1 MDNEEIIA
9 AVANELDISY
19 DAAERFLDSETGC
32 FADIDG
38 ERIWMSGQ
46 LISRILN
53 AIV

>member
-1 MDNEEIIA
+1 MDNEEIFA
-9 AVANELDISY
+9 AVADELGISF
-19 DAAERFLDSETGC
+19 DAAERFLASETGC

-46 LISRILN
+46 LIARILN